1 MRWELNRLAGSA
13 GIGPAVTI
21 SMCEPDDW
29 ILLWLGTLASVVN
42 RVESPCSL
50 GRLTSLCKWDDVD
63 LHRLIAPVGVNEQHS
78 ARPNAG

>member
-13 GIGPAVTI
+13 GIGPAVTT

-42 RVESPCSL
+42 RL
-50 GRLTSLCKWDDVD
+50 K
-63 LHRLIAPVGVNEQHS
+63 APAH
-78 ARPNAG
+78 